1 MAALYD
7 SIVGHPK
14 GAARSRA
21 VCHAQARSA
30 WSGGRAHPTLRPG
43 DLVSTAKGL
52 MAFGG
57 KSAQGDAFFTPVD
70 PTILPTNL
78 RPPPSQFVLPPT
90 TEPSRETM
98 PGTNVPTGAVH
109 ERANE
114 QLYPREPRTCLP
126 TPSGSRWLADLAQ
139 SWGHHPSLWVC
150 GAGRNFLWA
159 LPRASCR
166 SAQPNCRLK
175 VRVTPKADDIR

>member
-7 SIVGHPK
+7 SIGGRPE
-14 GAARSRA
+14 GARA

-43 DLVSTAKGL
+43 DLVSTTKGL

-98 PGTNVPTGAVH
+98 PGTNVPTG
-109 ERANE
+109 
-114 QLYPREPRTCLP
+114 
-126 TPSGSRWLADLAQ
+126 
-139 SWGHHPSLWVC
+139 
-150 GAGRNFLWA
+150 GR
-159 LPRASCR
+159 PRAG
-166 SAQPNCRLK
+166 Q
-175 VRVTPKADDIR
+175 